1 MDVAAL
7 NLEINSSSVVTA
19 ADNLDR
25 FADSSKRAGMSSG
38 SISRI
43 AQDYARSAEKINQ
56 FSNSAARAAE
66 AAQRSA
72 RFATYGAAAIK
83 EVGNT
88 SRVAAHHA
96 QNLYFQLNDVFMG
109 LTTGQDPMTVFIQQ
123 GAQIGQIYGQ
133 TGLTVKGFALA
144 IANMTGIIRTTTAAQ
159 EAAALAAANQM
170 EASVAAANAQAAA
183 NVRAAETNIMISR
196 TQVSM
201 ATTATEA
208 TLANARLAASTEAL
222 AAAQAEAAITAQA
235 LAAAQKETAA
245 ASEAAAAVTRTS
257 LGVTSVAI
265 AGTLAVVIPLTAG
278 IAALTAQ
285 ANNDS
290 GLKKYTKSMGY
301 TREEVEK
308 LNAVTVTYGDTM
320 RAVFQ
325 VAWERIASAF
335 GISTD
340 NLSKKWNE
348 FLDFMLSATRATF
361 AGLYAAFTGGFYAL
375 NQAIESAQKGEVAN
389 PFDTIAKGYKSAY
402 DDAQKFMDD
411 VVSQAGANARAR
423 QDALAASFYDKPST
437 RAGKSEAE
445 KQAERWADI
454 LKSADQQ
461 QRAIEQAGDRI
472 GKYGIDLDQI
482 TNVQNLFNKAQDA
495 GIEITKRGTIALNE
509 QGLELQRRA
518 IRMADAANDNR
529 IAEFNESLTK
539 SFEQQMMALR
549 SEAAELGLTG
559 AALAAYRYEQEA
571 LNAAKAVGLAQ
582 DSEAIQR
589 IREQGAEYAAQV
601 DAVEKARKAIEDQRR
616 AMEASREIV
625 SGFFLDWING
635 VREGENVFRAFEK
648 SVIRALNNIIDKLIQ
663 AAIEQMLFNS
673 IAGSGGATGI

>member
-1 MDVAAL
+1 MVKL
-7 NLEINSSSVVTA
+7 GKIERQIVQQSVH
-19 ADNLDR
+19 
-25 FADSSKRAGMSSG
+25 AG
-38 SISRI
+38 
-43 AQDYARSAEKINQ
+43 
-56 FSNSAARAAE
+56 
-66 AAQRSA
+66 
-72 RFATYGAAAIK
+72 
-83 EVGNT
+83 
-88 SRVAAHHA
+88 
-96 QNLYFQLNDVFMG
+96 
-109 LTTGQDPMTVFIQQ
+109 
-123 GAQIGQIYGQ
+123 
-133 TGLTVKGFALA
+133 
-144 IANMTGIIRTTTAAQ
+144 
-159 EAAALAAANQM
+159 
-170 EASVAAANAQAAA
+170 
-183 NVRAAETNIMISR
+183 
-196 TQVSM
+196 
-201 ATTATEA
+201 
-208 TLANARLAASTEAL
+208 
-222 AAAQAEAAITAQA
+222 
-235 LAAAQKETAA
+235 
-245 ASEAAAAVTRTS
+245 
-257 LGVTSVAI
+257 
-265 AGTLAVVIPLTAG
+265 
-278 IAALTAQ
+278 
-285 ANNDS
+285 
-290 GLKKYTKSMGY
+290 
-301 TREEVEK
+301 
-308 LNAVTVTYGDTM
+308 
-320 RAVFQ
+320 
-325 VAWERIASAF
+325 
-335 GISTD
+335 
-340 NLSKKWNE
+340 
-348 FLDFMLSATRATF
+348 
-361 AGLYAAFTGGFYAL
+361 
-375 NQAIESAQKGEVAN
+375 
-389 PFDTIAKGYKSAY
+389 
-402 DDAQKFMDD
+402 

-673 IAGSGGATGI
+673 IAGSGGGSASGIVSLIGGLFANGGTFGTTQRFATGGMFDTAQRFANGGAFTNRIVNTPTLFRFANGAKMGEMGEAGPEAIMPLTRGPNGKLGVQASGGGRPSISIGDINQNIKINGGFTPESAIAMIRQGGQEVINEVRRNLDTYLREWDTDGAVAA